1 MSETKEEPITVRAL
15 RGNRTLTSF
24 RTVAFE
30 ATAYTNSATKAK
42 QSKSRR
48 NGSGNCSRRLGGS
61 AKTGAA
67 TRRFRRLLKQPV
79 REVAR
84 HVGLEP
90 TSTVLETAMLPVAPM
105 PYVDGHTHEA

>member
-48 NGSGNCSRRLGGS
+48 NGSGNCSYYWVGQLKTRTAHKDGS
-61 AKTGAA
+61 DA
-67 TRRFRRLLKQPV
+67 FSNNL
-79 REVAR
+79 
-84 HVGLEP
+84 
-90 TSTVLETAMLPVAPM
+90 
-105 PYVDGHTHEA
+105 

>member
-42 QSKSRR
+42 QEPPQ
-48 NGSGNCSRRLGGS
+48 RLRQLFLLLGRS
-61 AKTGAA
+61 A
-67 TRRFRRLLKQPV
+67 
-79 REVAR
+79 EN
-84 HVGLEP
+84 
-90 TSTVLETAMLPVAPM
+90 
-105 PYVDGHTHEA
+105 